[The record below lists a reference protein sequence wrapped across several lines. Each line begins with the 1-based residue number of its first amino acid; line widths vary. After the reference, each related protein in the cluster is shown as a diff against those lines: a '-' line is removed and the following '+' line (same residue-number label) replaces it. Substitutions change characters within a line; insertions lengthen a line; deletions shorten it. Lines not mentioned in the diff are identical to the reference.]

1 MLRIHATVAILCVLS
16 AAPSA
21 AQTLAEIEAEP
32 VVKLQRGETAVPDQ
46 CLTQQEFDLINGLD
60 ALSRPTV
67 GVEADGDDPAP
78 FDPHYFVGEW
88 RIEGVLPYSPL
99 GEGEFV
105 GTETIRYVGGCTYE
119 GTLEATFGGESITI
133 SSRMF
138 YDRREHYLVRIED
151 DSRGFELMKAG
162 TMRGDPGGFTS
173 HHWQAPAISIE
184 GSALRLTGRTFI
196 SSPYAYRL
204 RMRMSEG
211 DEPFS
216 NLGTLEWARVGDG

>member
-1 MLRIHATVAILCVLS
+1 MLPL
-16 AAPSA
+16 
-21 AQTLAEIEAEP
+21 
-32 VVKLQRGETAVPDQ
+32 
-46 CLTQQEFDLINGLD
+46 
-60 ALSRPTV
+60 
-67 GVEADGDDPAP
+67 
-78 FDPHYFVGEW
+78 
-88 RIEGVLPYSPL
+88 SPL

-119 GTLEATFGGESITI
+119 GTLEATLGDERITI

-151 DSRGFELMKAG
+151 DSRGFELVKMG

-173 HHWQAPAISIE
+173 HHWQAPAISRG
-184 GSALRLTGRTFI
+184 GSELRLSGRTFI

-204 RMRMSEG
+204 RMRMSMG

-216 NLGTLEWARVGDG
+216 NFGTLEWERVGGG